1 TWEVASSS
9 QSIPSRR
16 ARSNNGSS
24 TSVMFWATSTSSPV
38 SRSAR
43 CIRSAAWEVLECPR
57 WVASYGVIPQTYSR
71 AVPGVSGVTGA
82 TRPVRVS
89 CRRSGRP
96 EAGKG
101 ESEGEVQERTIRS
114 YGPNRTSGAGQR
126 VDHTTH
132 QQAQQHQPGDDPV
145 H

>member
-1 TWEVASSS
+1 
-9 QSIPSRR
+9 
-16 ARSNNGSS
+16 
-24 TSVMFWATSTSSPV
+24 ATMHTMLGYT
-38 SRSAR
+38 SAR
-43 CIRSAAWEVLECPR
+43 CIRSAARYVLACPR

-145 H
+145 HHEDQVGAGLDQAHEPDD